1 MKPMK
6 VNAIKAAAYYYER
19 DPIFSRAGEP
29 GGNAVWVGSGASAI
43 GLQGRVDLEAF
54 HHLLYGRDPSG
65 ENRLVGK
72 ETGEQAHH
80 KNAATDIPLSVP
92 KSFSV
97 AALFDSSLREAV
109 QNAAIKTAEYVEA
122 NHVNGRQTVGGE
134 TEMVQGEMIAALFMH
149 GTSRAED
156 AHLHGHLVIENMVIR
171 PDGSFSAL
179 ENRPIFQHQSA
190 ITQTFY
196 SFLAAEAKSLG
207 YGIELHKGT
216 AGQVIPE
223 LAGFR
228 QEVNDLFSKRHEAI
242 MGADQLR
249 ADLAQRL
256 PHLPEQ
262 AIESLVQLQTKS
274 EKNSE
279 LTEAGLV
286 RRHTEQ
292 LGAIGIDARAYMA
305 QLKETGRGL
314 YESATETLSA
324 RNYVSLAVAV
334 VTERESVFSRE
345 KALDDAV
352 KLSVGDRTR
361 PELEKAW
368 SEALKAGEIIQYGNH
383 VFTTPEM
390 DRIETRIVEQS
401 AREGRAFAPLFP
413 TDQASQAVQN
423 YEAVKGFSVTA
434 GQKSAIVMALT
445 TEGRMAII
453 AGDAGSGKS
462 TLFEAVNMAVRE
474 RDDVKVIGLGYQG
487 KAAAMLEATS
497 GIRSWTIDSFLLQ
510 QPEQGTAGTRE
521 IWVVDEA
528 SMLGSRH
535 LYGLLEKAEQAN
547 AQIILV
553 GDTKQIA
560 AISAGKMMAELQRL
574 DMVNT
579 AVMDEVLR
587 QKTDWTKEIAQA
599 LKKHEL
605 ETAFALLGREGKITE
620 LADRQ
625 ERLAAAAEKYVQ
637 AVAQGN
643 SPLAMTIINAD
654 RHDLLETIREGQKE
668 AGQIGKEDVTVTTR
682 EPVNLQGIDKRLAVN
697 YEAGNL
703 VIFNTAVGPFKEGTE
718 ARILAS
724 DPRGNSITVSDR
736 DGRPEEVSLR
746 QHGAQLSVLRE
757 QETSFAVGE
766 RGIFLKNDNTAQG
779 KFLGIKN
786 GVTFTVEKII
796 QDGTATLKLENGNV
810 VTRNLEG
817 EHVTNGQA
825 ITVDKAQGMSEH
837 TGILMAS
844 SDVPGPLLNE
854 NKNYVGMSRMTHDM
868 VLVTDNRELLME
880 AIRGEQVKTST
891 TEFTM
896 TAERLSDLKAE
907 TARLNENWLEDEHGI
922 RNEAD
927 HAQGRGQSHDE
938 QQNREV
944 TLDL

>member
-6 VNAIKAAAYYYER
+6 VSAANATAYYYER
-19 DPIFSRAGEP
+19 DPIFSQDGEP

-43 GLQGRVDLEAF
+43 GLQGRVDLDAF
-54 HHLLYGRDPSG
+54 HNLLYGHDPSG
-65 ENRLVGK
+65 ENRLVGR
-72 ETGEQAHH
+72 ETGEQVHH
-80 KNAATDIPLSVP
+80 KNAATDIPLTAP

-97 AALFDSSLREAV
+97 AALFDPSLREAV
-109 QNAAIKTAEYVEA
+109 QNAAIKTAEYIEA
-122 NHVNGRQTVGGE
+122 NHVYGRQTIGGE
-134 TEMVQGEMIAALFMH
+134 TEMVQGKMIAALFMH

-156 AHLHGHLVIENMVIR
+156 AHVHGHLVIENMVIR
-171 PDGSFSAL
+171 PDGSFSTL
-179 ENRPIFQHQSA
+179 ENRPIFQHQTA

-223 LAGFR
+223 LAGYR

-242 MGADQLR
+242 KGADHLR
-249 ADLAQRL
+249 ADLAERL

-262 AIESLVQLQTKS
+262 AIESLVQLQTKTG
-274 EKNSE
+274 KNSE
-279 LTEAGLV
+279 LNEASLI
-286 RRHTEQ
+286 RSHTEQ
-292 LGAIGIDARAYMA
+292 LGAIGIDAREYMA
-305 QLKETGRGL
+305 QHKETGRGL
-314 YESATETLSA
+314 HESVERLTA
-324 RNYVSLAVAV
+324 RDYISLAMAVA
-334 VTERESVFSRE
+334 TERESVFSRE

-368 SEALKAGEIIQYGNH
+368 SEALKAGDIIQYDNQA
-383 VFTTPEM
+383 FTTPEIE
-390 DRIETRIVEQS
+390 RIETRIVEQ
-401 AREGRAFAPLFP
+401 AAWEGRAFAPLVHR
-413 TDQASQAVQN
+413 DQALQAVQS
-423 YEAVKGFSVTA
+423 YEAAKGFNVTA

-445 TEGRMAII
+445 TEGRLSLI

-462 TLFEAVNMAVRE
+462 TLFEAVNIAAKE
-474 RDDVKVIGLGYQG
+474 RDDVKVVGLGYQG
-487 KAAAMLEATS
+487 KAAAMLEVTS
-497 GIRSWTIDSFLLQ
+497 GIKSQTIDSFLMQ
-510 QPEQGTAGTRE
+510 QPEQGAAGTRE

-535 LYGLLEKAEQAN
+535 LHGLLEKAEQAN

-574 DMVNT
+574 GLVNT
-579 AVMDEVLR
+579 AAMDEVLR
-587 QKTDWTKEIAQA
+587 QKTGWTKEIAQA
-599 LKKHEL
+599 LKKHDL
-605 ETAFALLGREGKITE
+605 ETAFGLLGREGKITE
-620 LADRQ
+620 LTDRQ
-625 ERLAAAAEKYVQ
+625 ERLAATAEKYVQ
-637 AVAQGN
+637 SVAEGHR
-643 SPLAMTIINAD
+643 PLAMTITNAD
-654 RHDLLETIREGQKE
+654 RRDLLETIRERQKE
-668 AGQIGKEDVTVTTR
+668 AGQIGKDDVKVTTR

-703 VIFNTAVGPFKEGTE
+703 VIFNTAVGPFKEGAE
-718 ARILAS
+718 ARITAN
-724 DPRGNSITVSDR
+724 DPCGNSITVSDS
-736 DGRPEEVSLR
+736 DGKTGEVSLR
-746 QHGAQLSVLRE
+746 QYGANLSVLRE
-757 QETSFAVGE
+757 QEMSFAAGE

-786 GVTFTVEKII
+786 GVIFTIEEIK

-810 VTRNLEG
+810 VTRNLDG

-844 SDVPGPLLNE
+844 SDVPGLLLNE

-868 VLVTDNRELLME
+868 ELVTDNRELLME
-880 AIRGEQVKTST
+880 AIKGEQVKAST

-896 TAERLSDLKAE
+896 TAERLSDLKEE
-907 TARLNENWLEDEHGI
+907 TARLTENRLEDERGI
-922 RNEAD
+922 KNEAEHTQERD
-927 HAQGRGQSHDE
+927 QSHDE
-938 QQNREV
+938 LQSQEV
-944 TLDL
+944 TLEL